1 MKKLISV
8 LAIAALVSLQ
18 SCTVAETK
26 VVEAAPYT
34 DNDTYPEAFEI
45 KNVNLAK
52 VANNEYNLKSTFKF
66 EIGGDLY
73 DDETVLVYRMTGLIN
88 TNTPI
93 WQLIPRTIYL
103 SNGDILDYYYDFS
116 KVDFII
122 TARGSYNLLNTPTY
136 IDNQTF
142 RIVIIPSKLSKKVD
156 TNNMEAV
163 MNAANLKEK
172 DVKKISLK

>member
-1 MKKLISV
+1 V
-8 LAIAALVSLQ
+8 LVIAAIVSLQ

-26 VVEAAPYT
+26 VLEAVPYT

-52 VANNEYNLKSTFKF
+52 LANNEYNLKSTFKF

-73 DDETVLVYRMTGLIN
+73 DDETVLVYRMTGLI
-88 TNTPI
+88 NTPI

-122 TARGSYNLLNTPTY
+122 TARGSCSLLYTPNY

-142 RIVIIPSKLSKKVD
+142 IIVIVPSKLSKKVD

-163 MNAANLKEK
+163 MNASNLKES
-172 DVKKISLK
+172 DVNK